1 MAQVAGYSGRVAI
14 DQVVGQ
20 RFRPV
25 PSEVSAC
32 RRFVRSALAEVETE
46 PGGDDL
52 VQLLLLMASELA
64 TNAVLHGRTDF
75 TVRVRVDPSDVCI
88 EVSDANT
95 RMPQPCLTPA
105 DATTGRGLAIIDAS
119 GLDWGAERHA
129 GGKTVWVRAHRPT

>member
-1 MAQVAGYSGRVAI
+1 M
-14 DQVVGQ
+14 DHVVGQ

-52 VQLLLLMASELA
+52 VQLLLLTASELA

-75 TVRVRVDPSDVCI
+75 TVRVRVDSAGVCI
-88 EVSDANT
+88 EVSDGNT

-129 GGKTVWVRAHRPT
+129 GGKTVWVRAHRHT

>member
-1 MAQVAGYSGRVAI
+1 M

-75 TVRVRVDPSDVCI
+75 TVRVRVDPADVCI
-88 EVSDANT
+88 EVSDGNT

-129 GGKTVWVRAHRPT
+129 GGKTVWVRARRPT